1 MDDHLVEVAEPHPL
15 QRLIDGLRRILVGLQ
30 LCRDLAGDEKLFPA
44 NAAGAHALA
53 DAAFVSVGLR
63 GVDQA
68 IAQLYRLANGFRR
81 LGIVDEPGAQSQ
93 LGNLD
98 SV

>member
-68 IAQLYRLANGFRR
+68 IAQLYRLTNGASASSMNQVPSPS
-81 LGIVDEPGAQSQ
+81 LGT
-93 LGNLD
+93 
-98 SV
+98 